1 MSSTYN
7 LLRQTLAMPIAL
19 AFSSAGTRI
28 VLPGPELIGVF
39 GVDIPVFSAIFGI
52 TGVLAGHWLAP
63 AAPAPLDWRK
73 TTLLLATLSL
83 VTVAIVVATGQRPVV
98 AIGWGIGLGFS
109 GVSSVQLLGSQ
120 AGGGIKTITDAFF
133 NMIAARI
140 SGKSKED
147 DSATK

>member
-1 MSSTYN
+1 MNATVN
-7 LLRQTLAMPIAL
+7 LARQAIAMPIAL

-39 GVDIPVFSAIFGI
+39 GVDIPVFSAIFGV

-63 AAPAPLDWRK
+63 AAPSQLTWRK
-73 TTLLLATLSL
+73 TTLLLLTLSL
-83 VTVAIVVATGQRPVV
+83 VTLAIVVATGQRPVV

-109 GVSSVQLLGSQ
+109 GVSSVQLLGTQ

-133 NMIAARI
+133 NSIAARI
-140 SGKSKED
+140 SGKPKED
-147 DSATK
+147 DSASK